1 MEIELPGKEEHTVE
15 EHPLILPVSVTISTL
30 AVLIALVTL
39 FGHRAATERILLQG
53 KASDQWSYYQA
64 KDIRLNASEGFAE
77 VFNDVASSEK
87 EKMAAAHEKWIKKV
101 EKYDKDREEIS
112 NEAKKLEAERDV
124 YGAREDRFDAGEA
137 FLEIGLVICSL
148 TLLTKRKTFW
158 ISGSVLGVVGVI
170 IAATAFLVH

>member
-15 EHPLILPVSVTISTL
+15 ESPLILPVSVTISTL

-39 FGHRAATERILLQG
+39 FGHRASTERILLQG

-77 VFNDVASSEK
+77 VFNDVASGDK
-87 EKMAAAHEKWIKKV
+87 EKMAVAHEKWTKKV

-148 TLLTKRKTFW
+148 TLLTKRKVFW
-158 ISGSVLGVVGVI
+158 VSGSILGVVGVV
-170 IAATAFLVH
+170 IAATAFLLH